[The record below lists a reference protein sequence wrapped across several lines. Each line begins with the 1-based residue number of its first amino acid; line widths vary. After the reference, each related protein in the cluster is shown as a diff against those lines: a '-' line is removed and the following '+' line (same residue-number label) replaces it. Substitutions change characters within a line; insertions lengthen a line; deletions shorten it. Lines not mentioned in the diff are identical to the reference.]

1 LVFRHGSTQDRR
13 GVGKVCQLDSKG
25 NRTEAEDDQY
35 CVSMGRARLRRYD
48 RVELQRSRALMRIFR
63 RWRPKGVETLTL
75 ERELPAPPAAVYAAF
90 TDAEALMRWLRPFGA
105 EPVAAAVDFESGDWF
120 RIELAG
126 RRGRW
131 VISGKYLE
139 AEPPRR
145 LRFSWESPVTYDRPT
160 LVTLTILGLGADAA
174 TSRLELVHERL
185 AGALSA
191 ERHEAFWADV
201 LDRLADDLAARAR
214 ADRPLQP
221 RAAD

>member
-1 LVFRHGSTQDRR
+1 
-13 GVGKVCQLDSKG
+13 
-25 NRTEAEDDQY
+25 
-35 CVSMGRARLRRYD
+35 
-48 RVELQRSRALMRIFR
+48 MRIFR

-75 ERELPAPPAAVYAAF
+75 ERELPAPPAAVYSAF

-174 TSRLELVHERL
+174 TSRLELIHERL
-185 AGALSA
+185 AGALSV
-191 ERHEAFWADV
+191 ERHDAFWADV
-201 LDRLADDLAARAR
+201 LDRLAEVLAADLAARAP
-214 ADRPLQP
+214 ADRPP
-221 RAAD
+221 RPRVAD

>member
-1 LVFRHGSTQDRR
+1 MGS
-13 GVGKVCQLDSKG
+13 GAG
-25 NRTEAEDDQY
+25 
-35 CVSMGRARLRRYD
+35 
-48 RVELQRSRALMRIFR
+48 MRIFR
-63 RWRPKGVETLTL
+63 RWRPRGVETLTV
-75 ERELPAPPAAVYAAF
+75 ERALPAPPAAVYAAF
-90 TDAEALMRWLRPFGA
+90 TDAAALMRWLRPFGA
-105 EPVAAAVDFESGDWF
+105 EPVAAAVDFESGGWF

-126 RRGRW
+126 KRGRW

-185 AGALSA
+185 AGSLSL
-191 ERHEAFWADV
+191 ERHDAFWADV
-201 LDRLADDLAARAR
+201 LGRLAVDLAERA
-214 ADRPLQP
+214 AAHP